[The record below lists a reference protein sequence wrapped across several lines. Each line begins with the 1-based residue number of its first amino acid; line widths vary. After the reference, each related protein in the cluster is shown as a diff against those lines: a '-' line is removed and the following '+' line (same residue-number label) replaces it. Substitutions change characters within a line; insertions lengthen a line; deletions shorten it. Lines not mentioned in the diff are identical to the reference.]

1 MNKDSNLTRIRDYI
15 KETLPWA
22 HGHQLNSLTTFVSA
36 IFDKQTGC
44 QAELART
51 QGNQEA
57 ACKRLSRL
65 IHNERL
71 SPKWLAESIAHQAL
85 SQVQPFGKVRFTID
99 WTTEGEQHLLIIS
112 LVIGRR
118 AVPIY
123 WRAYRQN
130 VLKGRMHFYERAVIK
145 RAFKLIFQYIKPS
158 RVRLTADRGF
168 ADEPLFALLQQLRVR
183 FVIRVKGCVK
193 VCFRREW
200 RKQTQPLW
208 VPRRLPSSDLG
219 AIALLREITAPVV
232 GPSKPRPQ
240 QAGAMGDL
248 VFSQQ
253 LRQGCASSH
262 DRICSALQLRRG
274 LQGRE
279 MVSRIQAG
287 ASQRRPSLVTI
298 VCALCPG
305 AADPD
310 NARDLLLATRRSKNE
325 RTLAARSFETTWPL

>member
-1 MNKDSNLTRIRDYI
+1 MNNDSNLTRVHDYI
-15 KETLPWA
+15 KATLPWA

-36 IFDKQTGC
+36 IFDKQSGC

-71 SPKWLAESIAHQAL
+71 SPKWLAESIAHLALGQAP
-85 SQVQPFGKVRFTID
+85 PFGKVRLTID
-99 WTTEGEQHLLIIS
+99 RTTEDEQHLLTVS

-118 AVPIY
+118 AAICASPATA
-123 WRAYRQN
+123 RALCDPRQ
-130 VLKGRMHFYERAVIK
+130 
-145 RAFKLIFQYIKPS
+145 
-158 RVRLTADRGF
+158 RLCQS
-168 ADEPLFALLQQLRVR
+168 LLPP
-183 FVIRVKGCVK
+183 GMA
-193 VCFRREW
+193 
-200 RKQTQPLW
+200 QTQSLR
-208 VPRRLPSSDLG
+208 VPRRLPSSDVG
-219 AIALLREITAPVV
+219 AITLLREITAPPV
-232 GPSKPRPQ
+232 GPSKPRSQ
-240 QAGAMGDL
+240 QAGAVGDL

-253 LRQGCASSH
+253 LRPGCAPSH

-287 ASQRRPSLVTI
+287 ACQRHRSLVTI
-298 VCALCPG
+298 VRALCPG

-310 NARDLLLATRRSKNE
+310 HAGDLLLATRRSKNE
-325 RTLAARSFETTWPL
+325 RTLATRSFETTRPL